1 MRPLSFLS
9 KLTIFAFVI
18 STLPVLFIGSF
29 SYLTSTK
36 EIQKNVNESKME
48 LIAQINSNVERKL
61 TTVNQTLNQVV
72 NSSVL
77 KKALDSPLNESD
89 FKLYNDLRT
98 EIRNMQSFDTRLE
111 DVVLL
116 NKQQNWMIK
125 NSGLYRLNEYKDHE
139 QLTNLLE
146 VSSNTTWILTPSSWF
161 YSEESVGAAKCNY
174 SISLIK
180 KLPTNKLHKY
190 GLALANIPA
199 CSLQDAANPDAQPL
213 DDIIVIDER
222 NRILIHPDSSLI
234 GMPIEEGGFTKDDI
248 SLISADAGASGQFT
262 TTINKKEYSVSFL
275 RSQLN
280 GWGYL
285 SVTSIASLTKES
297 NKIGFYTFYV
307 CAFMLLLSILIARV
321 GSRSMYT
328 PIERLLN
335 QMGQR
340 KTDVK
345 TKHADEFQLIGEQVH
360 HLFQSKSQLEREI
373 SQHIRQVRIFSLTQ
387 AFHGNYKKNELLDK
401 LEQFGYGR
409 QIREWKTMA
418 VITLS
423 IDFSDNSA
431 YEKKDLNLLLFAAN
445 NMIEELVSPDNRLA
459 PVIMDQ
465 VIVTLIG
472 SVDQDEAVFHRLLYS
487 LTEQLQQEIN
497 SCLKLQVSIGLSL
510 SFHSF
515 HKLPIAYK
523 EGLEALKYRIKL
535 GKGVIIQYENIN
547 SGMHY
552 LKLNYPTH
560 KENDLMDAIKL
571 AETEKAKELVRG
583 LFASIFAQE
592 LTPQEYQIPLTRLL
606 NNLLIMMQE
615 SGIGLNQIYH
625 ANGSLYEEL
634 LELPTVAEIED
645 WFWSVIIYPLIKIFN
660 SRQNAQYHNISE
672 KIIDLVHHY
681 YDTDLTLEECASRLH
696 YNANY
701 ISSIFR
707 KETQSYFSEYLT
719 MYRFKMAKKWLAETD
734 MPVKDIAARL
744 RYNNS
749 QNFIRSFR
757 KQEGMTP
764 GQYRELHGG
773 SKQTHLLDNLAK

>member
-1 MRPLSFLS
+1 M
-9 KLTIFAFVI
+9 IFTFAI
-18 STLPVLFIGSF
+18 STIPVLFIGSF
-29 SYLTSTK
+29 SYLTSTR

-48 LIAQINSNVERKL
+48 LISQINSNVERKL

-77 KKALDSPLNESD
+77 KKALNSPLNESD
-89 FKLYNDLRT
+89 FKLYNDLRN

-111 DVVLL
+111 DVILL

-125 NSGLYRLNEYKDHE
+125 NSGLYRLDEYKDHD

-146 VSSNTTWILTPSSWF
+146 VSGSTSWILTPSSWF
-161 YSEESVGAAKCNY
+161 YSEESLGAAKCNY

-180 KLPTNKLHKY
+180 KLPTNNLHKY

-199 CSLQDAANPDAQPL
+199 CNLQDDINSDSQPL
-213 DDIIVIDER
+213 DDIIVIDEN
-222 NRILIHPDSSLI
+222 NRILLHPDLSLV
-234 GMPIEEGGFTKDDI
+234 GMPIEESGF
-248 SLISADAGASGQFT
+248 SDAQLLSSGAENSGQFT
-262 TTINKKEYSVSFL
+262 TTMNKKEYSVSFL

-280 GWGYL
+280 GWVYL

-297 NKIGFYTFYV
+297 NKIGLFTFYV
-307 CAFMLLLSILIARV
+307 CAIMLLLSVLIAWI
-321 GSRSMYT
+321 GSRRMYT

-335 QMGQR
+335 QIGKRRPDMKSSR
-340 KTDVK
+340 
-345 TKHADEFQLIGEQVH
+345 ANEFQMIGEQMH

-373 SQHIRQVRIFSLTQ
+373 NQHIRQVRTFSLTQ
-387 AFHGNYKKNELLDK
+387 AYHGNYKKSELMKK
-401 LEQFGYGR
+401 LEQFGYAT
-409 QIREWKTMA
+409 QLQEWKTMA

-423 IDFSDNSA
+423 IDCYENSA
-431 YEKKDLNLLLFAAN
+431 YEKEDLNLLLFAAH

-465 VIVTLIG
+465 VIVVTIG
-472 SVDQDEAVFHRLLYS
+472 SPDSDEAFFHRWLYG
-487 LTEQLQQEIN
+487 LTEQLQQEITN
-497 SCLKLQVSIGLSL
+497 CLKLQVSIGLSL
-510 SFHSF
+510 PFQCF
-515 HKLPIAYK
+515 HKISIAYK

-571 AETEKAKELVRG
+571 AETEKAKELVRQ

-625 ANGSLYEEL
+625 ANGSLFEEL
-634 LELPTVAEIED
+634 LKLPTVAEIED

-660 SRQNAQYHNISE
+660 SRQNAQYQNISE
-672 KIIDLVHHY
+672 KIIDLVQHY

-734 MPVKDIAARL
+734 MPVKDIAAKL

-757 KQEGMTP
+757 KLEGMTP

-773 SKQTHLLDNLAK
+773 SRHPSSPDELAE

>member
-9 KLTIFAFVI
+9 KLMIFTFAI

-36 EIQKNVNESKME
+36 EIQKNVNQSKME
-48 LIAQINSNVERKL
+48 LISQINSNVERKL

-77 KKALDSPLNESD
+77 KRALDSPLNESD
-89 FKLYNDLRT
+89 FKLYNDLRN
-98 EIRNMQSFDTRLE
+98 EIRNMQSFDTKLE

-116 NKQQNWMIK
+116 NTQQNWMIK
-125 NSGLYRLNEYKDHE
+125 NSGLYRLDSYKDQD
-139 QLTNLLE
+139 QLISLLE
-146 VSSNTTWILTPSSWF
+146 NSDSNSWVLTPSSWY
-161 YSEESVGAAKCNY
+161 YSEESVGASKCSY

-199 CSLQDAANPDAQPL
+199 CTLQGDVYSDSQPL
-213 DDIIVIDER
+213 DDIIILDEHS
-222 NRILIHPDSSLI
+222 RILLHPDASLV
-234 GMPIEEGGFTKDDI
+234 GMPLEDSGFIDGSKL
-248 SLISADAGASGQFT
+248 SLQAGNSGQFT

-280 GWGYL
+280 GWVYL

-297 NKIGFYTFYV
+297 NKIGLFTFYI
-307 CAFMLLLSILIARV
+307 CAIMLLISVLLAWI
-321 GSRSMYT
+321 GSRRMYT

-335 QMGQR
+335 QLGQR
-340 KTDVK
+340 KPGLRAR
-345 TKHADEFQLIGEQVH
+345 HANEFQVIGEQLH

-373 SQHIRQVRIFSLTQ
+373 NQHIRQVRTFSLSQ
-387 AFHGNYKKNELLDK
+387 AYQGNYKKSELHTK

-409 QIREWKTMA
+409 QLQDWKTMA

-423 IDFSDNSA
+423 IDSYENSA
-431 YEKKDLNLLLFAAN
+431 YEKEDLNLLLFATH
-445 NMIEELVSPDNRLA
+445 NMIEELVSPDNRFT
-459 PVIMDQ
+459 PVIMDPF
-465 VIVTLIG
+465 IVTLIG
-472 SVDQDEAVFHRLLYS
+472 NTEEDELAFHRWLYA

-497 SCLKLQVSIGLSL
+497 RCLKLQVSIGLSL
-510 SFHSF
+510 PFHCF
-515 HKLPIAYK
+515 HKIPIAYK
-523 EGLEALKYRIKL
+523 EGIEALKYRIKL
-535 GKGVIIQYENIN
+535 GTGVIIQFENLN

-552 LKLNYPTH
+552 LKLNYPNH

-571 AETEKAKELVRG
+571 AETDKAKELVRS
-583 LFASIFAQE
+583 LFASIFSQE
-592 LTPQEYQIPLTRLL
+592 LSPQEYQIPLTRLL

-625 ANGSLYEEL
+625 ANGSLFEEL

-645 WFWSVIIYPLIKIFN
+645 WFWSVIINPLIKIFN
-660 SRQNAQYHNISE
+660 SRQNAQYQNISE
-672 KIIDLVHHY
+672 KIIDLVQHY

-719 MYRFKMAKKWLAETD
+719 MYRFKMAKKWLEETD

-773 SKQTHLLDNLAK
+773 SKHTDFLDEIAE

>member
-1 MRPLSFLS
+1 M
-9 KLTIFAFVI
+9 IFTFAI
-18 STLPVLFIGSF
+18 STVPVLFIGSF
-29 SYLTSTK
+29 SYLTSTR

-48 LIAQINSNVERKL
+48 LISQINSNVERKL

-77 KKALDSPLNESD
+77 KKALNSPLNESD
-89 FKLYNDLRT
+89 FKLYNDLRN

-111 DVVLL
+111 DVILL

-125 NSGLYRLNEYKDHE
+125 NSGLYRLDAYKDHD

-146 VSSNTTWILTPSSWF
+146 VSGSTSWILTPSSWF
-161 YSEESVGAAKCNY
+161 YSEESLGAAKCNY

-180 KLPTNKLHKY
+180 KLPTNNLHKY

-199 CSLQDAANPDAQPL
+199 CNLQDDINSDSQPL
-213 DDIIVIDER
+213 DDIIVIDEN
-222 NRILIHPDSSLI
+222 NRILLHPDLSLV
-234 GMPIEEGGFTKDDI
+234 GMPIEESGF
-248 SLISADAGASGQFT
+248 SDAQLLSSGAGNSGQFT

-280 GWGYL
+280 GWVYL

-297 NKIGFYTFYV
+297 NKIGLFTFYV
-307 CAFMLLLSILIARV
+307 CAIMLLLSVLIAWI
-321 GSRSMYT
+321 GSRRMYT

-335 QMGQR
+335 QIGKRRPDMKSSR
-340 KTDVK
+340 
-345 TKHADEFQLIGEQVH
+345 ANEFQMIGEQMH

-373 SQHIRQVRIFSLTQ
+373 NQHIRQVRTFSLTQ
-387 AFHGNYKKNELLDK
+387 AYHGNYKKSELMKK
-401 LEQFGYGR
+401 LEQFGYAA
-409 QIREWKTMA
+409 QLQEWKTMA

-423 IDFSDNSA
+423 IDCYENYA
-431 YEKKDLNLLLFAAN
+431 YEKEDLNLLLFAAH

-459 PVIMDQ
+459 PVMMDQ

-472 SVDQDEAVFHRLLYS
+472 SPDNDEAGFHRWLYG
-487 LTEQLQQEIN
+487 LTEQLQQEITN
-497 SCLKLQVSIGLSL
+497 CLKLQVSIGLSL
-510 SFHSF
+510 PFQCF
-515 HKLPIAYK
+515 HKISIAYK

-547 SGMHY
+547 SGLHY

-571 AETEKAKELVRG
+571 AETEKAKELVRQ

-625 ANGSLYEEL
+625 ANGSLFEEL
-634 LELPTVAEIED
+634 LKLPTVAEIED

-660 SRQNAQYHNISE
+660 SRQNAQYQNISE

-719 MYRFKMAKKWLAETD
+719 MYRFKMAKKWLAVTD
-734 MPVKDIAARL
+734 MPVKDIAAKL

-757 KQEGMTP
+757 KLEGMTP

-773 SKQTHLLDNLAK
+773 SRPPSSPDELAE

>member
-9 KLTIFAFVI
+9 KLMIFTFAI

-29 SYLTSTK
+29 SYFTSTK
-36 EIQKNVNESKME
+36 EIQKNVNQSKME
-48 LIAQINSNVERKL
+48 LISQINSNVERKL

-77 KKALDSPLNESD
+77 KRALDSPLNESD
-89 FKLYNDLRT
+89 FKLYNDLRN
-98 EIRNMQSFDTRLE
+98 EIRNMQSFDTKLE

-116 NKQQNWMIK
+116 NTQQNWMIK
-125 NSGLYRLNEYKDHE
+125 NSGLYQLDSYKDHD
-139 QLTNLLE
+139 QLMSLLE
-146 VSSNTTWILTPSSWF
+146 NSDSNSWVLTPSSWY
-161 YSEESVGAAKCNY
+161 YSEESVDAAKCSY

-199 CSLQDAANPDAQPL
+199 CTLQGDVSSDSQPL
-213 DDIIVIDER
+213 DDIIILDEH
-222 NRILIHPDSSLI
+222 NRILLHPDASLV
-234 GMPIEEGGFTKDDI
+234 GLPLEDSGFMDGSKLD
-248 SLISADAGASGQFT
+248 LQAGNSGQFT
-262 TTINKKEYSVSFL
+262 TTIDKKEYSVSFL

-280 GWGYL
+280 GWVYL

-297 NKIGFYTFYV
+297 TKIGLFTFYI
-307 CAFMLLLSILIARV
+307 CAVMLLLSILLAWI
-321 GSRSMYT
+321 GSRRMYT

-335 QMGQR
+335 QLGQR
-340 KTDVK
+340 KPGLRAR
-345 TKHADEFQLIGEQVH
+345 HANEFQVIGEQLH

-373 SQHIRQVRIFSLTQ
+373 NQHIRQVRTFSLSQ
-387 AFHGNYKKNELLDK
+387 AYQGNYKKSELHTK
-401 LEQFGYGR
+401 LEQFGYGG
-409 QIREWKTMA
+409 QIQDWKTMA

-423 IDFSDNSA
+423 IDSYENSA
-431 YEKKDLNLLLFAAN
+431 YEKEDLSLLLFATH
-445 NMIEELVSPDNRLA
+445 NMIEELVSPDNRFA

-465 VIVTLIG
+465 FIVTLIG
-472 SVDQDEAVFHRLLYS
+472 STEHDEPAFHRWLYA

-497 SCLKLQVSIGLSL
+497 RCLKLQVSIGLSL
-510 SFHSF
+510 PFHCF
-515 HKLPIAYK
+515 HKIPIAYK
-523 EGLEALKYRIKL
+523 EGIEALKYRIKL
-535 GKGVIIQYENIN
+535 GTGVIIQFENLN

-552 LKLNYPTH
+552 LKLNYPNH

-571 AETEKAKELVRG
+571 AETDKAKELVRQ
-583 LFASIFAQE
+583 LFSCIFAQE
-592 LTPQEYQIPLTRLL
+592 LSPQEYQIPLTRLL

-625 ANGSLYEEL
+625 ANGSLFEEL

-645 WFWSVIIYPLIKIFN
+645 WFWSVIINPLIKIFN
-660 SRQNAQYHNISE
+660 SRQNAQYQNISE
-672 KIIDLVHHY
+672 KIIDLVQHY

-719 MYRFKMAKKWLAETD
+719 MYRFKMAKKWLEETD

-764 GQYRELHGG
+764 GQYRELHSN
-773 SKQTHLLDNLAK
+773 SKHSQLLDEMAE